1 MVLKLKMHICIYT
14 VFINGRRAER
24 SGLERMKTR
33 SERLGLCLLIERL
46 DVESYLAALLEKKNS
61 PYFQFFKYISQ
72 KSSENRKAGPSIW
85 LAVFSAPP
93 KMPTHCCVPLCTKK
107 GYREEET
114 GEKVSYFKFPTEEG
128 LRKLW
133 IHAIRR
139 DEGKS
144 FQISSTTKV
153 CSRHFKS
160 DDLKKSLNGVISLR
174 KGAVPSVFAWKR
186 SSPRKRPPPTLRI
199 PSTAATVPHNMNENI
214 NEVVETAG
222 SSEILEMSQSSSN
235 LYLTPE
241 IEELQ
246 SSKNFDLKSEESL
259 EIARLEELLAA
270 TIKMKEE
277 LESEVLSL
285 KENIALLEQKCEKLE
300 KHVFSF
306 ENIKTDGP
314 LLTFH
319 TGFPNVQTM
328 IALYEYLD
336 PGVNGI
342 LVIQ

>member
-1 MVLKLKMHICIYT
+1 MAGSN
-14 VFINGRRAER
+14 F
-24 SGLERMKTR
+24 S
-33 SERLGLCLLIERL
+33 
-46 DVESYLAALLEKKNS
+46 
-61 PYFQFFKYISQ
+61 
-72 KSSENRKAGPSIW
+72 RK
-85 LAVFSAPP
+85 P

-133 IHAIRR
+133 IHAIWR
-139 DEGKS
+139 DMGKN
-144 FQISSTTKV
+144 FQISNTTKV

-160 DDLKKSLNGVISLR
+160 DDLKKSFNGVVSLR

-186 SSPRKRPPPTLRI
+186 SSPRKRPPPTPRI
-199 PSTAATVPHNMNENI
+199 LSTAATVPHNLNENLS
-214 NEVVETAG
+214 EVVETAG
-222 SSEILEMSQSSSN
+222 SSEILEISESASN
-235 LYLTPE
+235 SHLAPE

-246 SSKNFDLKSEESL
+246 SSTNVDLNSEENL
-259 EIARLEELLAA
+259 EIARLEKLLAA
-270 TIKMKEE
+270 TIKIKEE

-285 KENIALLEQKCEKLE
+285 KENISFLEEKCQKLE

-306 ENIKTDGP
+306 DNIKTDDS
-314 LLTFH
+314 LLTFY

-328 IALYEYLD
+328 MALYEYLD

-342 LVIQ
+342 L